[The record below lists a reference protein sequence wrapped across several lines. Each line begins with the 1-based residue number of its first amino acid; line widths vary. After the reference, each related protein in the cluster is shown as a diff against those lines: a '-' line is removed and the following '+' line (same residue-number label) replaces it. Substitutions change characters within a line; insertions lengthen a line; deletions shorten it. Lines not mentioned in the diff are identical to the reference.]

1 MEPSETFWPEDM
13 KDAPEKDCPFEY
25 GDIIIWKLG
34 NDERPAS
41 KEDLKDFADQLGE
54 ALVGKDVVK
63 NVKSHLALNIEII
76 QGQCFE
82 DYMLAWKLGS
92 KDRSVSPDEIKDLSN
107 DVSKLLKIVNEGDD
121 AHFVCHHCISVEMVL
136 SRKNRGK
143 HVVLATTAKGE
154 NN

>member
-1 MEPSETFWPEDM
+1 MKKDM
-13 KDAPEKDCPFEY
+13 TEKTQKDKNPVKGCPKTY

-63 NVKSHLALNIEII
+63 NVKSHYALSVEIM
-76 QGQCFE
+76 QGRCFE
-82 DYMLAWKLGS
+82 DYTLAWKLGN
-92 KDRSVSPDEIKDLSN
+92 KDRPATNDDIKDLSE
-107 DVSKLLKIVNEGDD
+107 DISKLLKIVNEGDD